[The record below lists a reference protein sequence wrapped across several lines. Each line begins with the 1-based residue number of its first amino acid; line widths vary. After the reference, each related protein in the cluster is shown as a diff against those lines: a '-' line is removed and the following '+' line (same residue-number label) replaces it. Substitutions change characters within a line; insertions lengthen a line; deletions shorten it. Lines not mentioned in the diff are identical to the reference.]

1 MAPAGLKLEM
11 MRLQSL
17 EAVAILPALQCI
29 DQMPPAKTTLVS
41 TPQSPYNVGQWE
53 EQPD

>member
-11 MRLQSL
+11 TRLQSL

-29 DQMPPAKTTLVS
+29 DQMPPAGTTLVS
-41 TPQSPYNVGQWE
+41 TLQSPDDMTQ
-53 EQPD
+53 